1 MPEAAGVAKGMASGA
16 DADSRLRSRLREQLG
31 DDRYERYF
39 GRDVRFECRDGEVE
53 VAVATPFLAR
63 LLDRRVGES
72 LRRAAEAEGGTRV
85 SVRVDRGAFER
96 GGAVSDRAPAGERRE
111 RSPARPSAKRRPAGV
126 PGKRLEDFVVGES
139 NRLAYNAALSLAEG
153 GEGARFSP
161 LFIHGASG
169 IGKTH
174 LLQGIVG
181 RVRASSPGARVIV
194 TTAESFMNDYVVA
207 VKTNALGGFR
217 RRWRGVELLCLDDV
231 HFLSSKQGTQSE
243 LLHTFDAIDLT
254 GARVALAS
262 DEHPHRIDKLSAQL
276 RSRFLSGAVVRL
288 DSPDADLR
296 RRLVAAFA
304 ARRGIA
310 LEEEAVRLI
319 VERSGLP
326 AGSPASVRD
335 IEGMVTQVEAV
346 SRLLPEFVT
355 NGGRIGALAVR
366 RALGLGE
373 PGCESVSRRSLRPMR
388 PEAVV
393 RGVAGAMG
401 VEVSEV
407 LGTSRHRR
415 VVLARALCV
424 YLMRE
429 LTTLSYPEIGRALA
443 RRNHSTAATADKR
456 LRGQMAEGVAVSIGS
471 DFDGLTIVE
480 VVERVRVKV
489 IDIGA
494 RPSGS

>member
-1 MPEAAGVAKGMASGA
+1 MPEAAGVASGMTMGT

-31 DDRYERYF
+31 EDRYERYF

-53 VAVATPFLAR
+53 VAVATPFLAK

-85 SVRVDRGAFER
+85 RVRVDRSAFER
-96 GGAVSDRAPAGERRE
+96 AGGNLVPERSGERHDR
-111 RSPARPSAKRRPAGV
+111 RPPRPSAKRRPAGA
-126 PGKRLEDFVVGES
+126 PGKRLEDFVVGEA
-139 NRLAYNAALSLAEG
+139 NRLAYNAAVSLAEG

-169 IGKTH
+169 MGKTH

-181 RVRASSPGARVIV
+181 RVQARSPGARVIM
-194 TTAESFMNDYVVA
+194 TTAESFMNDYVAA
-207 VKTNALGGFR
+207 VKGNALEGFR

-231 HFLSSKQGTQSE
+231 HFLSSKQGTQNE

-262 DEHPHRIDKLSAQL
+262 DEHPHRIDQLSAQL

-288 DSPDADLR
+288 DAPEADLR
-296 RRLVAAFA
+296 RRLIAAFA

-310 LEEEAVRLI
+310 LEDEAVRVI

-326 AGSPASVRD
+326 TGSPASVRD

-355 NGGRIGALAVR
+355 NSGRIGALAVR
-366 RALGLGE
+366 RAMGLGE
-373 PGCESVSRRSLRPMR
+373 PGSEGVSRRPLRPIR

-393 RGVAGAMG
+393 RGVAAALG
-401 VEVSEV
+401 VEVSDV
-407 LGTSRHRR
+407 LGTTRHRR

-429 LTTLSYPEIGRALA
+429 LTTLSYPEISRALA

-456 LRGQMAEGVAVSIGS
+456 LRRQIVDAFPAGVGGEFEGMTVGEVIGRVQRLVLDGVSNRG
-471 DFDGLTIVE
+471 
-480 VVERVRVKV
+480 
-489 IDIGA
+489 
-494 RPSGS
+494 

>member
-1 MPEAAGVAKGMASGA
+1 MPEAAGVSNGMATAGV
-16 DADSRLRSRLREQLG
+16 DSRLRSRLREQLG

-53 VAVATPFLAR
+53 VAVATPFLAK
-63 LLDRRVGES
+63 LLDRRVGDS
-72 LRRAAEAEGGTRV
+72 LRRAAQAEGGTRV

-96 GGAVSDRAPAGERRE
+96 GVAEPGRAPQGERRE
-111 RSPARPSAKRRPAGV
+111 RGPARQGAKRRSAGA
-126 PGKRLEDFVVGES
+126 PGKRLEDFIVGEA
-139 NRLAYNAALSLAEG
+139 NRLAYNAALKLAEG
-153 GEGARFSP
+153 GEGVRFSP
-161 LFIHGASG
+161 LFIHGVSG
-169 IGKTH
+169 MGKSH
-174 LLQGIVG
+174 LLHGIV
-181 RVRASSPGARVIV
+181 ARVQEHNPGVRVIA
-194 TTAESFMNDYVVA
+194 TTAESFMNDYVAA
-207 VKTNALGGFR
+207 VRGNALEGFR

-231 HFLSSKQGTQSE
+231 HFLSRKQGTQTE

-288 DSPDADLR
+288 DAPEPDLR
-296 RRLVAAFA
+296 RRLVEAFA

-310 LEEEAVRLI
+310 LEAEAVRLI

-355 NGGRIGALAVR
+355 NGDRIGALAVR

-373 PGCESVSRRSLRPMR
+373 PGLSSAPRRPLRPMR
-388 PEAVV
+388 PESVV
-393 RGVAGAMG
+393 RGVADALG
-401 VEVSEV
+401 VEASEV
-407 LGTSRHRR
+407 LGTGRHRR

-424 YLMRE
+424 YLLRE

-443 RRNHSTAATADKR
+443 RKNHSTAATADKR
-456 LRGQMAEGVAVSIGS
+456 LRVQIEARSEAGIGGEFEGMTVS
-471 DFDGLTIVE
+471 E
-480 VVERVRVKV
+480 VVDRVRDRVLE
-489 IDIGA
+489 GSA
-494 RPSGS
+494 RVS

>member
-1 MPEAAGVAKGMASGA
+1 MPEAAGVANGTAGA
-16 DADSRLRSRLREQLG
+16 DARLRSRLREQLG

-53 VAVATPFLAR
+53 VAVATPFLAK
-63 LLDRRVGES
+63 LLDRRVGDS
-72 LRRAAEAEGGTRV
+72 LRRAAEAEGGSRV

-96 GGAVSDRAPAGERRE
+96 AGGVSDRAPAGERRE
-111 RSPARPSAKRRPAGV
+111 RRPARQFAKRRPAGA
-126 PGKRLEDFVVGES
+126 PGKRLEDFIVGEA
-139 NRLAYNAALSLAEG
+139 NRLAHNAALKLAEG

-161 LFIHGASG
+161 LFIHGLSG
-169 IGKTH
+169 MGKTH

-181 RVRASSPGARVIV
+181 RVQASSPGARVIV
-194 TTAESFMNDYVVA
+194 TTAESFMNDYVAA
-207 VKTNALGGFR
+207 VKANALEGFR

-231 HFLSSKQGTQSE
+231 HFLSRKQGTQTE

-262 DEHPHRIDKLSAQL
+262 DEHPHRMDKLSAQL

-288 DSPDADLR
+288 DAPEPDLR
-296 RRLVAAFA
+296 RRLVEAFA

-310 LEEEAVRLI
+310 LEAEAVRLI

-326 AGSPASVRD
+326 AGSLASVRD

-355 NGGRIGALAVR
+355 DGDRIGALAVR

-373 PGCESVSRRSLRPMR
+373 PGSESASRRSLRPMR

-393 RGVAGAMG
+393 RGVARAIG
-401 VEVSEV
+401 VEASEV

-415 VVLARALCV
+415 VVLARAMCV

-443 RRNHSTAATADKR
+443 RKNHSTAATADKR
-456 LRGQMAEGVAVSIGS
+456 LRAQIEARSGAGIGGE
-471 DFDGLTIVE
+471 FDGMTVAE
-480 VVERVRVKV
+480 VVGRVRERLL
-489 IDIGA
+489 DESA
-494 RPSGS
+494 RAT

>member
-1 MPEAAGVAKGMASGA
+1 MPEAAGVANGSAASETG
-16 DADSRLRSRLREQLG
+16 ADSRLRSRLREQLG

-53 VAVATPFLAR
+53 VAVATPFLAK
-63 LLDRRVGES
+63 LLDRRVGDS
-72 LRRAAEAEGGTRV
+72 LRRAAEAEGGSRV
-85 SVRVDRGAFER
+85 RVRVDRDAF
-96 GGAVSDRAPAGERRE
+96 GGAGRVEAFAPAGGRRE
-111 RSPARPSAKRRPAGV
+111 RRPARQGVRRRVAGA
-126 PGKRLEDFVVGES
+126 PGKRFEDFIVGEA
-139 NRLAYNAALSLAEG
+139 NRLAYNAALQLAEG
-153 GEGARFSP
+153 GDGARFSP

-169 IGKTH
+169 MGKTH

-181 RVRASSPGARVIV
+181 RVRASGPGARVIV
-194 TTAESFMNDYVVA
+194 TTAESFMNDYVAA
-207 VKTNALGGFR
+207 VKGNALEGFR

-231 HFLSSKQGTQSE
+231 HFLSRKQGTQTE

-262 DEHPHRIDKLSAQL
+262 DEHPHRIDRLSAQL

-288 DSPDADLR
+288 DAPDADLR
-296 RRLVAAFA
+296 RRLVEAFA

-310 LEEEAVRLI
+310 LEPEAVRLI

-355 NGGRIGALAVR
+355 NGGGIGALAVR
-366 RALGLGE
+366 RALGLGD
-373 PGCESVSRRSLRPMR
+373 PGAECASRRSLRPMR

-393 RGVAGAMG
+393 RGVARAIG
-401 VEVSEV
+401 VEASEV

-415 VVLARALCV
+415 VVLARAMCV

-443 RRNHSTAATADKR
+443 RKNHSTAATADKR
-456 LRGQMAEGVAVSIGS
+456 LRVQIEARAGAGIGGE
-471 DFDGLTIVE
+471 FDGMTVAE
-480 VVERVRVKV
+480 VVGRVRDLVL
-489 IDIGA
+489 DGSA
-494 RPSGS
+494 RAS